1 MRPKKRGCPK
11 LFKADSSVT
20 NNLSDNPNQL
30 EQAEADGP
38 KTNQPKRIEED
49 ISKCGHLD
57 IQLIPKN
64 GLLPPA
70 MSVSNKPDQEEAEQC
85 KELSTEVLENI
96 SKGVFDFEDN
106 TDGTAFYIAGTIS
119 SANKMIKGEDSGLK
133 IKRLEA
139 SSNSGDE
146 QQVPLKIMIKQPK
159 QSEEE
164 TTSNVPHKRQL
175 N

>member
-1 MRPKKRGCPK
+1 MRPKKRSCPK

-49 ISKCGHLD
+49 VSKCDHSD
-57 IQLIPKN
+57 IQLIPEN

-85 KELSTEVLENI
+85 KN
-96 SKGVFDFEDN
+96 
-106 TDGTAFYIAGTIS
+106 
-119 SANKMIKGEDSGLK
+119 
-133 IKRLEA
+133 
-139 SSNSGDE
+139 
-146 QQVPLKIMIKQPK
+146 
-159 QSEEE
+159 
-164 TTSNVPHKRQL
+164 
-175 N
+175 

>member
-1 MRPKKRGCPK
+1 MRPKKRSCPK
-11 LFKADSSVT
+11 LFKADKSVT

-49 ISKCGHLD
+49 VSKCDHLD
-57 IQLIPKN
+57 IQLIPEN

-106 TDGTAFYIAGTIS
+106 TDGTILLGPSLPQTRRS
-119 SANKMIKGEDSGLK
+119 KVK
-133 IKRLEA
+133 I
-139 SSNSGDE
+139 
-146 QQVPLKIMIKQPK
+146 QV
-159 QSEEE
+159 SR
-164 TTSNVPHKRQL
+164 SRG
-175 N
+175 